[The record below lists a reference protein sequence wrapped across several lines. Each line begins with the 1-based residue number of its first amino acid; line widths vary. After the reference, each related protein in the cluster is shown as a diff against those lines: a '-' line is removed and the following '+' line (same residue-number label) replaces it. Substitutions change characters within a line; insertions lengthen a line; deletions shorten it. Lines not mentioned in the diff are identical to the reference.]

1 MTTMARRVLRSR
13 LSPILLAGAVVLWC
27 VGAPVGSAQASTR
40 ALEPAPCPAGSL
52 GVTCSPGPT
61 VGTLPCQPERFPQ
74 AGVARNETS
83 QGYEIPFTATLGP
96 DPAPTGVSDG
106 VYDTADPQGGWLEIQ
121 GTSTLPA
128 LSGINVDVILGGP
141 VIGSKGQIYAE
152 GCGLTGLPSET
163 GGLGADSY
171 ADPSGTGEQENPN
184 FVFEPAT
191 PVSIGISLPG
201 ISLSPAAASPLVAY
215 GTADGFLAASIELK
229 AAANGGLNVNFY
241 STAKTT
247 TNLSFLLNLLP
258 ASLLTSLGVN
268 SAAGNDCT
276 VTIGDLTAAGQAV
289 GASGVDGLTYAQ
301 ATTPVHLS
309 TTGSVPDPNGGT
321 DAGQPVTGPI
331 APNAAGDA
339 QDEATLV
346 AGGFPVGKI
355 TPWVPGAA
363 NTGDMPPSPNFE
375 PGQATCTQANAN
387 LLNELIGLPNLTK
400 NYFYAPGTFGVF
412 TSS

>member
-1 MTTMARRVLRSR
+1 MKNRVMRFRRLPAIAV
-13 LSPILLAGAVVLWC
+13 AGAVVLWC
-27 VGAPVGSAQASTR
+27 AGIPVGAAGASIPQAG
-40 ALEPAPCPAGSL
+40 PAPCPKGTQ
-52 GVTCSPGPT
+52 GVTCSAGPT

-74 AGVARNETS
+74 AGIARNENS
-83 QGYEIPFTATLGP
+83 EGYEIPFTATLGP
-96 DPAPTGVSDG
+96 DPAPAGVSSG

-128 LSGINVDVILGGP
+128 LSSMNVDIILGGP
-141 VIGSKGQIYAE
+141 IVATRGQIYAQ
-152 GCGLTGLPSET
+152 GCGLTGLPSEI

-171 ADPSGTGEQENPN
+171 ADPSGTGQQENPN
-184 FVFEPAT
+184 FVFDPAT
-191 PVSIGISLPG
+191 PVSLGISLPG
-201 ISLSPAAASPLVAY
+201 ISLSPSAATPLVAY
-215 GTADGFLAASIELK
+215 GTADGFLAASI
-229 AAANGGLNVNFY
+229 ARTPAANGGLNVNFY

-276 VTIGDLTAAGQAV
+276 VTIGDIAAAGQKV

-321 DAGQPVTGPI
+321 DTGRPVTGPI
-331 APNAAGDA
+331 APSAAGDA

-363 NTGDMPPSPNFE
+363 NTDDMPPSPNFE
-375 PGQATCTQANAN
+375 PGSPTCTQANAN
-387 LLNELIGLPNLTK
+387 LLNEVLGLPNLTK